1 MSGVVSGAS
10 STKMVENSYITILNK
25 RIRAFKKKVDRIIA
39 LQNKKVGIV
48 DMDYLKDLEPDQ
60 KELCSHFD
68 VYSGILNELT
78 AIKEQ
83 YLKLSPEDVVWSQ
96 IGFDIGSSYYTCDR
110 VSCC

>member
-48 DMDYLKDLEPDQ
+48 DMD
-60 KELCSHFD
+60 
-68 VYSGILNELT
+68 
-78 AIKEQ
+78 
-83 YLKLSPEDVVWSQ
+83 
-96 IGFDIGSSYYTCDR
+96 
-110 VSCC
+110 

>member
-48 DMDYLKDLEPDQ
+48 DLEPDQ